1 MTRKKIQRRK
11 LFLFILAKQSKN
23 VGEMDEKISSM
34 DKENINKEE
43 SLSKKVKILK
53 IKPNNHRLKMKKLV
67 HLKKIVVEN
76 MYNRIN

>member
-43 SLSKKVKILK
+43 SLSKNVKILK
-53 IKPNNHRLKMKKLV
+53 IKPNKHRLKMKKSV
-67 HLKKIVVEN
+67 HFKKNSSGKHVQ
-76 MYNRIN
+76 